1 MTTLSTARARTTVVS
16 RPPAREPIWS
26 LVARANPATLARLLW
41 QQRHLIRQLTWREV
55 TGRYRSSALGIGWS
69 FATPLIQLAL
79 YTFVFGVVLQTR
91 WPGATSTALPEF
103 GLMLFAGITA
113 FALFNECVN
122 RAPVLIAS
130 APNYVKKVVFPLE
143 VLPVGV
149 LGSALF
155 HAGVSLVIL
164 LIARAFILTAP
175 LWTAIFVPIILLPL
189 VCLSLGLSWFLA
201 SLGVFLRDIGHTV
214 MLATQVL
221 MFLTPIFYPPS
232 IFPARLRFLVD
243 FNPLASIVENMRRVT
258 VQGMTP
264 DWRGW
269 AYTLV
274 VGLVALCL
282 GYAWFVKSKRAFA
295 DVI

>member
-1 MTTLSTARARTTVVS
+1 MTTRSTARSRTTIVS
-16 RPPAREPIWS
+16 RPPAREPVWS
-26 LVARANPATLARLLW
+26 LAARVNPAILIRLLW
-41 QQRHLIRQLTWREV
+41 RERHLIRQLTWREV

-79 YTFVFGVVLQTR
+79 YTFVFGVVLRQR
-91 WPGATSTALPEF
+91 WPGAVSTALPEF

-113 FALFNECVN
+113 FSLFSECVN

-164 LIARAFILTAP
+164 LIARAFILPAP
-175 LWTAIFVPIILLPL
+175 LWTAILLPVILLPL
-189 VCLSLGLSWFLA
+189 VCLSLGMSWFLA

-221 MFLTPIFYPPS
+221 MFLTPIFYPPA
-232 IFPARLRFLVD
+232 IFPARFRLVVD
-243 FNPLASIVENMRRVT
+243 LNPLASIVENMRRVA

-274 VGLVALCL
+274 VGVVALCF